1 MKPFSNTY
9 KTIMIL
15 LAIIIA
21 GSCSREIDFKGSI
34 TEPKLVVNGICSLD
48 SVVGL
53 ELSISKNRYGN
64 LQEFTLLSDARVF
77 LYIDGQKSEELA
89 EEKER
94 PGFYRGHTIVEKNR
108 KYAVEIEHA
117 EYGRIQ
123 SGESWIGSKVEIMGE
138 KLQVDSTSVI
148 NPERLSDIK
157 CMVKFNEPA
166 AEKNYYRLIV
176 SYSIGLT
183 KVKPDDEGNEKTMVT
198 MFDYYGLDESIES
211 TDPVLLQNKTN
222 DNMVFDESNPK
233 YTLFTDEL
241 INGKDYELSF
251 FLNRSM
257 LYKIAKV
264 DPSKGDFYSIQ
275 IELQSLSK
283 EVYSYIKTMDG
294 ANNVTQ
300 GLFSEPFQVYSNIV
314 DGIGIWGLYTS
325 TVDTIRVGS
334 FPVNGILE
342 SHFSVNY

>member
-1 MKPFSNTY
+1 MKPFPNTY

-15 LAIIIA
+15 LIMVIS
-21 GSCSREIDFKGSI
+21 GSCSREIEFKGSI

-53 ELSISKNRYGN
+53 ELSISKNKYGN
-64 LQEFTLLSDARVF
+64 LQDIKLLSNARVF
-77 LYIDGQKSEELA
+77 LYIDGQKAEELV
-89 EEKER
+89 EEKGR
-94 PGFYRGHTIVEKNR
+94 PGFYRGHSLVEENR
-108 KYAVEIEHA
+108 KYAVEVEHA

-123 SGESWIGSKVEIMGE
+123 SGESSIGNKVEVAGE

-148 NPERLSDIK
+148 NPERLPDIK
-157 CMVKFNEPA
+157 CTVKFNDPA

-241 INGKDYELSF
+241 INGKDYDLSF

-264 DPSKGDFYSIQ
+264 DPSKGDFYYIR

-283 EVYSYIKTMDG
+283 EVFSYIKTMDG

-314 DGIGIWGLYTS
+314 DGIGIWGLYAS
-325 TVDTIRVGS
+325 SVDTIFMGS
-334 FPVNGILE
+334 FPEGGILE
-342 SHFSVNY
+342 SHFNVAF

>member
-1 MKPFSNTY
+1 MKPFPNTY

-15 LAIIIA
+15 LVIIIGA
-21 GSCSREIDFKGSI
+21 CSREIDFKGSI

-53 ELSISKNRYGN
+53 ELSLSKNKYGN

-77 LYIDGQKSEELA
+77 LYIDGIKAEELVA
-89 EEKER
+89 GNDR
-94 PGFYRGHTIVEKNR
+94 PGFYRGNTIVEKNR
-108 KYAVEIEHA
+108 KYAVEVEHT

-123 SGESWIGSKVEIMGE
+123 SGESSIGSKIEIRGG
-138 KLQVDSTSVI
+138 KLLVDSASVI
-148 NPERLSDIK
+148 NPERLPDIK
-157 CMVKFNEPA
+157 CMVKFNELA

-183 KVKPDDEGNEKTMVT
+183 KVKHDEEGNEKIMVT
-198 MFDYYGLDESIES
+198 LVDYYGLDESLES
-211 TDPVLLQNKTN
+211 ADPVLLQNKTN

-264 DPSKGDFYSIQ
+264 DLAKGDFYYVR
-275 IELQSLSK
+275 IELQSLSE
-283 EVYSYIKTMDG
+283 EVYSYIKSIDG
-294 ANNVTQ
+294 ANGVTQ
-300 GLFSEPFQVYSNIV
+300 GLFSEPFQVYNNIIG
-314 DGIGIWGLYTS
+314 GIGIWGLYTS
-325 TVDTIRVGS
+325 SVDTIRVGS
-334 FPVNGILE
+334 FPVGGILE